1 MSPYTNSLS
10 PPDIRLLIL
19 DIDGTITGEF
29 NGIRQTVIEAVQ
41 AAQTQGV
48 QVALATGRSYQ
59 SALPFYKDIGSTLP
73 LIAYDGALI
82 REPQTGTVLRH
93 LSIEP
98 QVAAQLLDYLEHH
111 EREERL
117 SIHIHI
123 EDKIFIQNFDA
134 TTLAYLEQ
142 FQLQAIPVSD
152 LRQVL
157 DQGLTKVKALSQDSH
172 MLSQLLHSLQQHYNH
187 NPTQLCLTQF
197 EEISLEAVHPNA
209 NKGTAV
215 NYLAETL
222 LVLQRE
228 QVMAIGNEFNDVEML
243 KYAGIGVAMGNAPE
257 AVQAIAD
264 WVAPSVEA
272 DGVAAA
278 IQTWILQT
286 NPFVF
291 LNKQPTANNQ

>member
-1 MSPYTNSLS
+1 MFPSKNSLS

-19 DIDGTITGEF
+19 DIDGTVTGEF
-29 NGIRQTVIEAVQ
+29 HSIRQPVIEAVQ
-41 AAQTQGV
+41 AAQAQGV
-48 QVALATGRSYQ
+48 QVAIATGRSYQ
-59 SALPFYKDIGSTLP
+59 SALPFYEKICSTLP

-82 REPQTGTVLRH
+82 REPQTGIVHRH

-98 QVAAQLLDYLEHH
+98 QVAVQLLDYLEHH
-111 EREERL
+111 ESEEHL

-123 EDKIFIQNFDA
+123 EDKIFIQNFNT

-142 FQLQAIPVSD
+142 FQLQATPVSD

-157 DQGLTKVKALSQDSH
+157 DQGLTKVKALSRD
-172 MLSQLLHSLQQHYNH
+172 SQLLNSLQQHYNY
-187 NPTQLCLTQF
+187 NPTKLCLTQY
-197 EEISLEAVHPNA
+197 EEISLEAVHPNV
-209 NKGTAV
+209 NKGTAA

-222 LVLQRE
+222 LALQPE

-278 IQTWILQT
+278 IQTWILQA
-286 NPFVF
+286 NPVVF
-291 LNKQPTANNQ
+291 LNKQPTTNNK